1 RGNEV
6 ADLGTDGVFSG
17 DDIDDLATMVERQ
30 GVDVSREGELPSQRR
45 TKSESELEAGE
56 DGEFTLTPEVLEKT
70 SDPLRLYLREMGRV
84 PLLSRQGEIEIAKRF
99 ERGHFRV
106 LKAISRSPV
115 VIQELLTVGA
125 DLKSGTRLIKDLVVF
140 EEEEITDAILLARAK
155 AT

>member
-1 RGNEV
+1 
-6 ADLGTDGVFSG
+6 
-17 DDIDDLATMVERQ
+17 
-30 GVDVSREGELPSQRR
+30 
-45 TKSESELEAGE
+45 
-56 DGEFTLTPEVLEKT
+56 PEVLEKT
-70 SDPLRLYLREMGRV
+70 SDPLGLYLREMGRV

-106 LKAISRSPV
+106 LKAISGSPV

-155 AT
+155 ATIDLVASVAAHDKKVQACKERLAVIDQKKYPKRYRRCRWTLGREMVAVSRAIRGIKYTQ